1 MSILKKSYQTLIL
14 GGIFL
19 IFPLLIVIV
28 LIEKAVQLLLPLGKK
43 LSEIF
48 ELHSVFGTAAVTI
61 VCLVLILL
69 LCLLGGVLVNKGFVH
84 QYSRKVEEKLFLF
97 FPSFQMLK
105 YRLLGDKG
113 TKSSEIWEAILIKE
127 ENTYRIAFI
136 TDESKDGHIA
146 VYIPDAPR
154 MDAGEIRYF
163 KKGECDYLRIT
174 MGEAM
179 SALNGFGKGI
189 KALEFPKAA
198 S

>member
-1 MSILKKSYQTLIL
+1 MSALKKSYKTLIL

-19 IFPLLIVIV
+19 NFPLLIVIV

-69 LCLLGGVLVNKGFVH
+69 LCLLGGILVNKGFVH
-84 QYSRKVEEKLFLF
+84 QYSKEVEERLFLF
-97 FPSFQMLK
+97 LPSFQMLK

-113 TKSSEIWEAILIKE
+113 INSHGIWEAILMKE
-127 ENTYRIAFI
+127 EKAFRIAFI
-136 TDESKDGHIA
+136 TEKSEDGFIA
-146 VYIPDAPR
+146 VFIPDAPR

-163 KKGECDYLRIT
+163 KKEECDYLPIT
-174 MGEAM
+174 MREAM